1 MVLRL
6 VTQKKPSFF
15 KENVAKFE
23 EIIRSGPRRRK
34 STYTEVD
41 PTMESYDVLLNL
53 AMIDVEEDHYTFVQS
68 LVWMLDAC
76 GYLREIAAD
85 PNNESEVHVTWNTFR
100 IQGIANRFT
109 SLCWQTKLDT

>member
-1 MVLRL
+1 MVFSYLPVIRLLSKDITNVSVGRIMVLRL

-23 EIIRSGPRRRK
+23 DIIRSGPRRRK

-68 LVWMLDAC
+68 LVWMLDTC

-85 PNNESEVHVTWNTFR
+85 PNNESEV
-100 IQGIANRFT
+100 Q
-109 SLCWQTKLDT
+109 